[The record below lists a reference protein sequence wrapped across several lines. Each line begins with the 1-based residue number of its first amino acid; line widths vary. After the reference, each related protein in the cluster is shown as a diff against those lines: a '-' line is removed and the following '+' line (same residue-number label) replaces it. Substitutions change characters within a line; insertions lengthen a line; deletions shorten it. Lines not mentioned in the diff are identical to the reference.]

1 MDRTIFAEQQV
12 GECRG
17 HAVRPSWMSHVG
29 GLDAWRCRSAVDDQ
43 RPCHTAPRGK
53 RCEEGVRD
61 YNGGASYQF

>member
-12 GECRG
+12 GECCSQT
-17 HAVRPSWMSHVG
+17 VPPLWMSHVG
-29 GLDAWRCRSAVDDQ
+29 GLGAGRCRSAVDDQ
-43 RPCHTAPRGK
+43 RPCHTVSRGK